1 MREGGERAPG
11 AWLFGR
17 FRLDPRRRTL
27 THDGVPVA
35 LRATVF
41 DVLLHLV
48 EHAGQVVEKDAL
60 LEAVWR
66 RRVVEEA
73 NLSQTIFWLRAAL
86 RETGDPDAEGLIVTA
101 RGRGYQFVGEARWE
115 ASEAQ
120 GVAQPAG
127 VARDG
132 SRPTALRRF
141 VVAAGSGAL
150 IAVTACIGGFLLWRG
165 QHWLR
170 PGNTVVLTDFQNRTG
185 DPIFDRTLANVLR
198 ADLGQSPFVTVM
210 ADKQARDTLAL
221 MTRPADTVM
230 TAPLAQEVCVRAN
243 ADAVLDGAIEAL
255 GARYVLTLTATDCS
269 GKRTLDSEEADVT
282 GREAV
287 APALDRLIA
296 RMRRRLG
303 EPIQSVDRFNVPLA
317 PERTGSLEAL
327 KAYSEG
333 AWLIDHGRRN
343 EAIPLLRHAIDLDP
357 GFAAAYVA
365 LGVIYKGTNTDALA
379 ADAISK
385 AYQLR
390 DRLNERQKLA
400 VATLYNQF
408 VTQDLAQARRALQL
422 WTTLYPTDV
431 KAWGNLA
438 NLENTLGQY
447 EAAAKD
453 AERAVALHPTAEQ
466 PYVVLARAELRS
478 GHPDQAR
485 ALGERIVAR
494 GLAGD
499 ATHGVLLAA
508 AYMQHD
514 DAAVR
519 REVDWAR
526 GKPAERILAVIEGE
540 IAYAEGRIRD
550 GDALFDRSAEL
561 SRQQGLPDFARAYRA
576 RLLAD
581 LGLPQRAR
589 KLLATA
595 SDPNDDDFMFASAE
609 LGDPDIAEARLNEE
623 VRRLP
628 ASTLINAAFAP
639 QERAVLALRR
649 GRPAQAIAALQPAL
663 SYESRTFDTPYMLGR
678 AYLAAG
684 DGPRARAAFQTI
696 IDHQGWYPES
706 PLYALAKLGFARALA
721 MEHDIPAAR
730 LAYDSFLT
738 AWMAADPDAPLLEAA
753 RNERARLM

>member
-1 MREGGERAPG
+1 MDGGEQGPG

-17 FRLDPRRRTL
+17 FRLDPRRRVL
-27 THDGVPVA
+27 THDGAPVA

-60 LEAVWR
+60 LQAVWR
-66 RRVVEEA
+66 QRVVEEA

-86 RETGDPDAEGLIVTA
+86 RETGDPEAEGLIVTA
-101 RGRGYQFVGEARWE
+101 RGRGYQFVGEAHWE
-115 ASEAQ
+115 ASQ
-120 GVAQPAG
+120 GRSVGEEPGAAPKARLWPWIAAAGAVVVLIAG
-127 VARDG
+127 VGGVLAWQGR
-132 SRPTALRRF
+132 RPLR
-141 VVAAGSGAL
+141 A
-150 IAVTACIGGFLLWRG
+150 
-165 QHWLR
+165 
-170 PGNTVVLTDFQNRTG
+170 GNTIVLTDFQNRTG

-210 ADKQARDTLAL
+210 ADKQARDTLSL
-221 MTRPADTVM
+221 MTKPADAVI
-230 TAPLAQEVCVRAN
+230 TASLAQEVCVRAN
-243 ADAVLDGAIEAL
+243 ADAVLDGAIAAL
-255 GARYVLTLTATDCS
+255 GARYVLTLAATDCS
-269 GKRTLDSEEADVT
+269 GRRTLDTEEADVT

-303 EPIQSVDRFNVPLA
+303 EPIQSIDRFNVPLA

-333 AWLIDHGRRN
+333 VWLIDHGRRN
-343 EAIPLLRHAIDLDP
+343 EAIPLLRRAIDLDP
-357 GFAAAYVA
+357 GFAAAYVG

-408 VTQDLAQARRALQL
+408 VTEDLAEARRALQL

-447 EAAAKD
+447 EAAARD
-453 AERAVALHPTAEQ
+453 AERAVALHPAAEQ

-485 ALGERIVAR
+485 AIGEQIVAK

-499 ATHGVLLAA
+499 AAHGILLAA

-514 DAAVR
+514 GAGVR
-519 REVDWAR
+519 REVDWAH

-540 IAYAEGRIRD
+540 IAYGEGRIRD

-581 LGLPQRAR
+581 LGLPERAR

-609 LGDPDIAEARLNEE
+609 LGDPDTAEAKLNDE
-623 VRRLP
+623 VRRRP

-649 GRPAQAIAALQPAL
+649 GRPTQAIAALQPAL
-663 SYESRTFDTPYMLGR
+663 GYESRTFDTPYLLGR
-678 AYLAAG
+678 ACLAAG
-684 DGPRARAAFQTI
+684 DGPRARAAFQMI
-696 IDHQGWYPES
+696 LDHQGWYPES
-706 PLYALAKLGFARALA
+706 PLYALARLGLARALA

-730 LAYDSFLT
+730 LAYESFLA
-738 AWMAADPDAPLLEAA
+738 AWKDADPDAPLLAAA
-753 RNERARLM
+753 RSEHAHLR